1 MKSKIVFTIAFLII
15 VISVNGQVA
24 STWDNW
30 SWLIGNWVGEG
41 SGQPGKG
48 GGSFTF
54 KPDLNQKILIRK
66 SHSEYFSTG
75 NKPGVIHD
83 DLMVIYPDYS
93 GSPVKAIYFDNEGHT
108 INYSIT
114 FSDKTIIFTSDQT
127 LNIPVFRLTYAL
139 MEDQQVNTKFEIS
152 MDGENFKT
160 YVEGKSTRIA
170 LQTN

>member
-114 FSDKTIIFTSDQT
+114 YPDKTIVLTSDKI
-127 LNIPVFRLTYAL
+127 LDIPVFRLIYSQL
-139 MEDQQVNTKFEIS
+139 DDQTVDAKFEIS
-152 MDGENFKT
+152 QDGLKFNT
-160 YVEGKSTRIA
+160 YVEGKSRKVK
-170 LQTN
+170 